1 MQHATA
7 TTLHQLAALLA
18 ALRTLPG
25 LVEKR
30 PGCFYR
36 RGRAWLHFHDDPAG
50 VFADVRLHGDNF
62 TRLRVSQPCEQVA
75 LLDAVWVAL
84 GRSAPQHDD
93 KNHLRP

>member
-7 TTLHQLAALLA
+7 ATLQQLATLLA
-18 ALRTLPG
+18 ALRALPG

-50 VFADVRLHGDNF
+50 LFADVRLHGADF
-62 TRLRVSQPCEQVA
+62 TRLRISQPGEQAA
-75 LLDAVWVAL
+75 LLDTVRDAL
-84 GRSAPQHDD
+84 ESGEAQAP
-93 KNHLRP
+93 